1 MMCDSSSFAVD
12 LLNELARAFT
22 AAADTRSQ
30 VILSVLVRS
39 FFTPI
44 FPPLKSCIFS
54 SKFRTVQHMLSR
66 KYYKYTNVQVKV
78 VQGTWI
84 TPLTCYIPLTFYLN
98 FKIFFL
104 YYLPSYLFLV
114 ILLNVVYILV
124 RDIKFGKS
132 FQII

>member
-1 MMCDSSSFAVD
+1 
-12 LLNELARAFT
+12 
-22 AAADTRSQ
+22 
-30 VILSVLVRS
+30 
-39 FFTPI
+39 
-44 FPPLKSCIFS
+44 LKSCIFS
-54 SKFRTVQHMLSR
+54 SKFRTVQHTLSR